1 MKHLALSIFTTT
13 ILTLG
18 FSALTAP
25 AAQARSIDPTKVV
38 AIVEG
43 YEHDIQQIALLEDG
57 RLQVKNVDGKVT
69 TKRLSAA
76 ATAKLTTAARD
87 LANIEIVETHHQ
99 IVCMMMPQ
107 PTLSDLSVPT
117 YDWEK
122 GTFNR
127 SMRKILGAS
136 GCWVSDKVAPK
147 EEYNLGPAQVLRAQL
162 VILAL
167 ATLK

>member
-1 MKHLALSIFTTT
+1 MKHIALSILTST
-13 ILTLG
+13 IMTLT
-18 FSALTAP
+18 FAAP
-25 AAQARSIDPTKVV
+25 VAQARSIDPTRVV
-38 AIVEG
+38 AVVEG
-43 YEHDIQQIALLEDG
+43 LENDIQQVALLEDG
-57 RLQVKNVDGKVT
+57 RLQVKDVDGKVT
-69 TKRLSAA
+69 TKKLSAP
-76 ATAKLTTAARD
+76 ATAKLITAARD
-87 LANIEIVETHHQ
+87 LANIEVVETHYQ

-107 PTLSDLSVPT
+107 PTLSDLSVPA

-127 SMRKILGAS
+127 SMRKILSAS

-147 EEYNLGPAQVLRAQL
+147 DDYNLEPAQVLRAQL